1 VSWLSNRVR
10 NFEDRP
16 GEGRVYSPD
25 QRGLSSLFLP
35 FCSRFDSV
43 SSSLVTIEEG
53 AKGTEVLVKRE
64 EKRKWRPGSLLFS
77 LSSIRSRPTRRN
89 YSTDTIFSFVRYR
102 FFLHFNEMQYWSMEV
117 SVIYSANSDEL
128 TRSPH
133 NDRELSYM
141 NHYTGEDVRTEDS
154 LEPR

>member
-1 VSWLSNRVR
+1 
-10 NFEDRP
+10 
-16 GEGRVYSPD
+16 
-25 QRGLSSLFLP
+25 
-35 FCSRFDSV
+35 
-43 SSSLVTIEEG
+43 
-53 AKGTEVLVKRE
+53 
-64 EKRKWRPGSLLFS
+64 
-77 LSSIRSRPTRRN
+77 
-89 YSTDTIFSFVRYR
+89 
-102 FFLHFNEMQYWSMEV
+102 V